1 MQILQANKPRFI
13 LNGSS
18 LNGLLFSS
26 QPSNGLFLSALLLVL
41 PLESMAY
48 CLFHELGGCLG
59 GTCAGY
65 ALVIPT
71 AYCR

>member
-1 MQILQANKPRFI
+1 MPPSRLSR
-13 LNGSS
+13 
-18 LNGLLFSS
+18 LLFCS
-26 QPSNGLFLSALLLVL
+26 QSSNGLFLSALLLVL
-41 PLESMAY
+41 PLESLAY
-48 CLFHELGGCLG
+48 GLFHELGSCLG

>member
-1 MQILQANKPRFI
+1 MVDGCVPSHRPD
-13 LNGSS
+13 
-18 LNGLLFSS
+18 GLLFCS

-48 CLFHELGGCLG
+48 GLFQELGSCLG

>member
-1 MQILQANKPRFI
+1 MYSVRP
-13 LNGSS
+13 
-18 LNGLLFSS
+18 NGLLFCP

-48 CLFHELGGCLG
+48 GLFHELGGCLG